1 MVLVEIVYFM
11 DGLTASEA
19 RTSVGG
25 EDEVSLF
32 QANYARLRVVLG
44 RIFPESLLN
53 GGAREKG
60 LNHKDGSQDY
70 LETLMASDE
79 HLRKVCGTYFQQL
92 VKKGY
97 PVDSQYVDATLHILN
112 HQSVL
117 FSTPFYR
124 DLTIY
129 LFFAINRALMPSSMM

>member
-1 MVLVEIVYFM
+1 MR
-11 DGLTASEA
+11 GPA
-19 RTSVGG
+19 RRAGPH
-25 EDEVSLF
+25 LP
-32 QANYARLRVVLG
+32 
-44 RIFPESLLN
+44 RIIAQWRCPEK
-53 GGAREKG
+53 RG

-70 LETLMASDE
+70 LETLMTSDE

-129 LFFAINRALMPSSMM
+129 LVLRDQPGADVA